1 MKSSYASCN
10 TAIPTMLLNPIS
22 WKQNI
27 AFHVLHFTHSVYILI
42 CILLLFQPKA
52 NAAFEN
58 VGVSARPMG
67 MGGAYV
73 ALVNDTSAMI
83 WNPAGLARLNEPEI
97 GLNYLELYGL
107 VNYSFVGWAYPLQL
121 GRTVG
126 VSVSS
131 SSDPD
136 GLYQELAFDISAAQE
151 IAKNL
156 HLGLNIK
163 YLSSAASIGE
173 ISVGTSNG
181 GVVDLGVRYALADGR
196 LAFGLA
202 LPNLLSH
209 VRYRRAALKN
219 ADAKDYNERLA
230 RESRI
235 GLALRLDLFSPRL
248 SNAIFALEF
257 ANGDP
262 IFGGEYVIGNSERR
276 AASVRLGWRLTEG
289 VSRGITAGLGYRFGN
304 LQLDYAFV
312 GGRYQSQ
319 TSLFSVTLY
328 Y

>member
-1 MKSSYASCN
+1 
-10 TAIPTMLLNPIS
+10 MLLNPIS

-107 VNYSFVGWAYPLQL
+107 VNYSFVGWAYPLRL

-136 GLYQELAFDISAAQE
+136 GLYQELAFDKQLKPEMRKRVLFFRQQKQRI
-151 IAKNL
+151 
-156 HLGLNIK
+156 
-163 YLSSAASIGE
+163 IG
-173 ISVGTSNG
+173 GKKH
-181 GVVDLGVRYALADGR
+181 VVREPPANKPDFRIELAHIRLKPDL
-196 LAFGLA
+196 
-202 LPNLLSH
+202 
-209 VRYRRAALKN
+209 
-219 ADAKDYNERLA
+219 
-230 RESRI
+230 
-235 GLALRLDLFSPRL
+235 
-248 SNAIFALEF
+248 
-257 ANGDP
+257 
-262 IFGGEYVIGNSERR
+262 
-276 AASVRLGWRLTEG
+276 
-289 VSRGITAGLGYRFGN
+289 
-304 LQLDYAFV
+304 
-312 GGRYQSQ
+312 
-319 TSLFSVTLY
+319 
-328 Y
+328 